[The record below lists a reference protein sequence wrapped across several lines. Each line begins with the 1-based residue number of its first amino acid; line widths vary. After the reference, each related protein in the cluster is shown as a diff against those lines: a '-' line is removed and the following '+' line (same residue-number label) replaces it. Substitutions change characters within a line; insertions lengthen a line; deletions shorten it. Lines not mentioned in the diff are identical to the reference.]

1 MTFTNCLQN
10 FNYIPS
16 RVTSRN
22 INLAIKP
29 IMKLILTIFLIIN
42 ILVSFNLSAQN
53 NYSGG
58 NALDNYIGYSTSY
71 FQPASIVN
79 SLQKLSINSSLNTL
93 KTNNYTGTN
102 ASVISKAFGN
112 ESSRYRDHSGLG
124 YQSRSSSLDLVGV
137 SYEINHNHAI
147 GLGFRIRSFGNIDG
161 LSNKWTN
168 AIHNNYDDSKALNMP
183 ISFEKYSYNQFIY
196 LENRFNYARVLKNDK
211 TNFLKAGIAI
221 KLINGIDATY
231 LFADQGNFVFNNNT
245 GSEATFS
252 STEFNYGRAEKGNM
266 FASRNTGMGFDIGA
280 VYEYRPKYNSFKY
293 DMDGE
298 TKIERYDL
306 NKYLF
311 KFGMSIT
318 DVGRVRFKR
327 DSLSYDFTTANT
339 TYDVERLGNLNFVDL
354 DVQKLDETTA
364 LKTFDDFAIA
374 STKNQEQD
382 DLFNMNLPT
391 SFNLHADYHISKN
404 LYLGYTSST
413 ALRRSSDLHKVHLKS
428 IHSIVPRY
436 SSKKIGVALP
446 LSIQRNGQ
454 FNVGLSGRINLLELT
469 NKLNAQD
476 GIISVIGGMH
486 NITGL
491 LGKRARFNSNI
502 FVGIVFNLGYKIPS
516 DIDRDKVSD
525 SKDGCMYDPGL
536 LGLLGCPD
544 TDGDGIP
551 DTQDYCI
558 YTPGP
563 KKHNGCPDTDGDGVL
578 DLNDQCP
585 LISGLPIH
593 YGCPDR
599 DKDGIID
606 IADKCPDI
614 AGIEF
619 NNGCPFENPGC
630 CTDNDGDGT
639 TNLLDKC
646 PEISGSIYNEGCP
659 IDSTNLEKINFHKNK
674 RNIDPN
680 HTKEKIEQIKEEQF
694 KNEIL
699 DSTQITINPSS
710 IKKSTLVDINIDS
723 KKRNKEKDE
732 RTDQIARSTPFG
744 YLIETINVYFDSDE
758 ATLNNRYNEQIIE
771 LVNKY
776 DLSKRSS
783 HQIIIIGHTD
793 NDGEENYNLILS
805 KKRAE
810 TVRRK
815 IETFGV
821 KNEQIEVFYYGE
833 WKPLK
838 DNNNKKQKR
847 FNRRVEIQIL
857 KK

>member
-1 MTFTNCLQN
+1 
-10 FNYIPS
+10 
-16 RVTSRN
+16 
-22 INLAIKP
+22 
-29 IMKLILTIFLIIN
+29 MKLKHPIVLIVA
-42 ILVSFNLSAQN
+42 ILVSLHLYAQN

-79 SLQKLSINSSLNTL
+79 SLQKLSISGSLNSL

-102 ASVISKAFGN
+102 MSVLSKAFGN

-124 YQSRSSSLDLVGV
+124 YQSRSSSIDLVGV

-147 GLGFRIRSFGNIDG
+147 GLSFRIRSFGNLDG
-161 LSNKWTN
+161 LSNEWTN
-168 AIHNNYDDSKALNMP
+168 AVHNNYDDSKPLNTP
-183 ISFEKYSYNQFIY
+183 ISFENYSYNQFIY
-196 LENRFNYARVLKNDK
+196 LENRFNYARVIKNDK
-211 TNFLKAGIAI
+211 TNFIKAGMAV

-231 LFADQGNFVFNNNT
+231 LYADQGNFTFNGSDN
-245 GSEATFS
+245 SEATFV
-252 STEFNYGRAEKGNM
+252 STAFNYGRAEKTNM
-266 FASRNTGMGFDIGA
+266 FTSRNTGVGFDIGA

-293 DMDGE
+293 DMDGK
-298 TKIERYDL
+298 TKIERYDHT
-306 NKYLF
+306 KYLF
-311 KFGMSIT
+311 KFGVSIT
-318 DVGRVRFKR
+318 DIGRVRFTR

-339 TYDVERLGNLNFVDL
+339 TYDTEALGALTFVDL
-354 DVQKLDETTA
+354 DIQKLDETTVF
-364 LKTFDDFAIA
+364 KTFDDFANA
-374 STKNQEQD
+374 STKNQQQD
-382 DLFNMNLPT
+382 DMFNMNLPT
-391 SFNLHADYHISKN
+391 SLNFHADYNVSKN

-413 ALRRSSDLHKVHLKS
+413 ALKRNSDLHKVHLKS

-436 SSKKIGVALP
+436 SSEKIGVAVP

-454 FNVGLSGRINLLELT
+454 FNIGLSGRINLIGLT
-469 NKLNAQD
+469 DKLNARD
-476 GIISVIGGMH
+476 GIISVVGGMH

-491 LGKRARFNSNI
+491 LGKRARFNSSV
-502 FVGIVFNLGYKIPS
+502 FAGIVFNLGYKVPS
-516 DIDRDKVSD
+516 DIDGDKVSD
-525 SKDGCMYDPGL
+525 IKDGCMYDPGL

-585 LISGLPIH
+585 LVAGLPIH

-599 DKDGIID
+599 DKDGVID
-606 IADKCPDI
+606 IVDRCPDI

-659 IDSTNLEKINFHKNK
+659 IDSTNLEKIDFYKNK
-674 RNIDPN
+674 KDIDPN
-680 HTKEKIEQIKEEQF
+680 HTEVKIEQIKEEQADSEIQEGTLITTSNIAIETTTLIN
-694 KNEIL
+694 KN
-699 DSTQITINPSS
+699 STD
-710 IKKSTLVDINIDS
+710 KSE
-723 KKRNKEKDE
+723 NKEKDKKTN
-732 RTDQIARSTPFG
+732 RASNPGPSRGF
-744 YLIETINVYFDSDE
+744 IEALNVYFDSDD
-758 ATLNNRYNEQIIE
+758 ATLNNSYNDQIIE
-771 LVNKY
+771 LVNRY
-776 DLSKRSS
+776 DFSNDSPY
-783 HQIIIIGHTD
+783 QIIIIGHTD

-815 IETFGV
+815 VEAFGA
-821 KNEQIEVFYYGE
+821 KNEQIELYYYGE

-838 DNNNKKQKR
+838 DNDNKEQKG
-847 FNRRVEIQIL
+847 FNRRVEIQVL
-857 KK
+857 KR